1 MLAPTSTT
9 TVQTTGKAAAPSLTV
24 PLGTPVKDQAFIA
37 GPLAKAATGA
47 VSYVLFK
54 DSKCTIPAAPGSAA
68 AVVGGVGGLSAPLK
82 PSVGKYYWRASY
94 TGDAVNA
101 PSVSACGGEVLVVA
115 FKAKLGLAGKK
126 GCVSKRKFPIH
137 PKGPR
142 GANLVSFEEFIN
154 GILVKKGRLSNRA
167 TSVNLVGLPK
177 GTYEVELVAKTRSG
191 KTYEDT
197 RTFHTCVP
205 KKHKKGKKG
214 KKGK

>member
-1 MLAPTSTT
+1 M
-9 TVQTTGKAAAPSLTV
+9 
-24 PLGTPVKDQAFIA
+24 
-37 GPLAKAATGA
+37 
-47 VSYVLFK
+47 
-54 DSKCTIPAAPGSAA
+54 
-68 AVVGGVGGLSAPLK
+68 
-82 PSVGKYYWRASY
+82 
-94 TGDAVNA
+94 
-101 PSVSACGGEVLVVA
+101 
-115 FKAKLGLAGKK
+115 
-126 GCVSKRKFPIH
+126 
-137 PKGPR
+137 
-142 GANLVSFEEFIN
+142 SFEEFIN